1 MMDALEDLGQP
12 LREVMVHSTTPGLRG
27 TSETITLQTDSR
39 FIFHAPHTK
48 ARSDDSTLS
57 GAVKMPEG
65 RDAIQRNLDKLE
77 KWGRVSLMRFNKAK
91 DRVLHLG
98 QSNHWY
104 RYRLGVKGW
113 RATLPRRTWGCWG
126 MKSWT

>member
-1 MMDALEDLGQP
+1 
-12 LREVMVHSTTPGLRG
+12 
-27 TSETITLQTDSR
+27 
-39 FIFHAPHTK
+39 
-48 ARSDDSTLS
+48 
-57 GAVKMPEG
+57 MPEG

-113 RATLPRRTWGCWG
+113 RAPLPRRTWECWG